1 MHLRMLSLI
10 ASVPTV
16 SIPIVWRFF
25 FFTSLRMSCASS
37 LTSLLIQNC
46 LAPLSTA
53 ILSPAALPHSQ
64 SSCGL
69 LVLWVLGSYSP
80 HIREGKQPSYF
91 AWSRSGW
98 GGGGG
103 QKRFPPPS
111 VDSCVS
117 GSPLLRYSCISLLVL
132 TKFHRGVEASSASC
146 FYKSHKS
153 PYRVERS

>member
-98 GGGGG
+98 VGVGGSEEIPTTQCGL
-103 QKRFPPPS
+103 
-111 VDSCVS
+111 V
-117 GSPLLRYSCISLLVL
+117 CI
-132 TKFHRGVEASSASC
+132 RQSSAQVQLHLFTC
-146 FYKSHKS
+146 FNQI
-153 PYRVERS
+153 PQRSRSLKCIMLLQVS